1 MKSYIRFLSR
11 NKLYTAIEVVG
22 LSVSLAFII
31 LMSSYVIK
39 NLSYDRDIRD
49 KDDIYI
55 CHNTGGAMSYT
66 FLSEEFSRYPEVR
79 EFCQFCNAYIGVFM
93 EGVQIERYPLWVSDN
108 FFEFLPYK
116 LISGKA
122 DEVFKQDFSAVISES
137 FAERHF
143 PGENPIGRTI
153 EFDYDGTMRNLIV
166 TGIFKD
172 VKNTQILNTDIL
184 VNERLIPSIETRGGW
199 RGAVN
204 LVRFNG
210 SPDISKLAHDIY
222 YNSTDEFF
230 KLRLVPELKF
240 TRFDELDVNIG
251 ASDPFQNLSDL
262 NQQKKFISVCVIL
275 LIFSL
280 LNYIFLTLAFSR
292 FRAKEIATRMLLG
305 TSRWE
310 IMRRLLT
317 EALLLTSVAFAAGAL
332 IAVGLEKHVSLLLR
346 SEIDIFSNNAEILW
360 GTVVI
365 ILCSVIAALVPAFSM
380 GKVKPIEVIKGESR
394 KKDKMVLGR
403 VFIAVQAGICITI
416 ISISLAMYLQT
427 RKMINEPLGYRTDGL
442 IEVDDF
448 YDDVDLYNILQ
459 SLPCVNR
466 VGRYSSAPISYSHAR
481 RSLGIKD
488 KNSHISAYD
497 LECDRDAL
505 SILGIEILEDFNN
518 DENTYFTKSSQ
529 RVIESLYESN
539 GVDKERIKHHY
550 GGIVSDFKF
559 GNSATITDGA
569 ACVDLTKRE
578 GRIGWLLVEVNGDV
592 HAAKDQ
598 IVTAFDEAMEDRYVS
613 ANPVKRL
620 KDMVKESFTTERN
633 SCMIIGGF
641 SLLCIILTIMALTAL
656 SSYYSHLHTHDT
668 AIRKVLGISRREI
681 FWETIWGFIFPVLI
695 GALIGVPLAYM
706 YVSHWL
712 QSYVIRIANS
722 PVIYAV
728 AIIITLLATFAAVS
742 LQTIRLMRTNP
753 AEVLKKE

>member
-1 MKSYIRFLSR
+1 MKSYLRFLSR

-39 NLSYDRDIRD
+39 NLSYDREIKD
-49 KDDIYI
+49 KDEIYL
-55 CHNTGGAMSYT
+55 CHNTGGATSFT
-66 FLSEEFSRYPEVR
+66 FLAEEFSRYPEIR
-79 EFCQFCNAYIGVFM
+79 EFCQFYNAYIGVFM
-93 EGVQIERYPLWVSDN
+93 DDEQIERYPMWVSDN
-108 FFEFLPYK
+108 FFEFLPYE
-116 LISGKA
+116 LISGNA

-184 VNERLIPSIETRGGW
+184 VNERLIPSIETIGGW

-210 SPDISKLAHDIY
+210 SPDISKLAHEIY

-230 KLRLVPELKF
+230 KSRLVPELKF

-251 ASDPFQNLSDL
+251 DSDPFQNLSDL

-310 IMRRLLT
+310 IMRRLLA
-317 EALLLTSVAFAAGAL
+317 ESLLLTSVAFATGAL
-332 IAVGLEKHVSLLLR
+332 IAITLEKQVSLLLR
-346 SEIDIFSNNAEILW
+346 SRIDIFGNSTEILW
-360 GTVVI
+360 GAVII
-365 ILCSVIAALVPAFSM
+365 ILCSVIAALVPAFNM
-380 GKVKPIEVIKGESR
+380 GKIKPIEVIKGESR
-394 KKDKMVLGR
+394 KKDKMTIGR
-403 VFIAVQAGICITI
+403 IFITVQAEICITI

-427 RKMINEPLGYRTDGL
+427 RKMIDEPLGYRTEGL
-442 IEVDDF
+442 LEVDDY

-481 RSLGIKD
+481 RSLGIKN
-488 KNSHISAYD
+488 KNSHIPAYT

-505 SILGIEILEDFNN
+505 SILGIEILENFNN
-518 DENTYFTKSSQ
+518 TDNTYFSRSSQ
-529 RVIESLYESN
+529 GLIESTYESN

-559 GNSATITDGA
+559 GNAATITDGA
-569 ACVDLTKRE
+569 VCIDLTKRE
-578 GRIGWLLVEVNGDV
+578 GRTGRLLVEVRGDV
-592 HAAKDQ
+592 RDAKET
-598 IVTAFDEAMEDRYVS
+598 IAKAFDEAMEDRFVAS
-613 ANPVKRL
+613 DPVKIL

-633 SCMIIGGF
+633 SYMIIGGF

-668 AIRKVLGISRREI
+668 AIRKVLGISRRKI

-712 QSYVIRIANS
+712 QSYVIKISNS
-722 PVIYAV
+722 HGIYAV
-728 AIIITLLATFAAVS
+728 AILITLLATIAAVS
-742 LQTIRLMRTNP
+742 LQTIRLMLTNP
-753 AEVLKKE
+753 AQALKKE

>member
-1 MKSYIRFLSR
+1 
-11 NKLYTAIEVVG
+11 
-22 LSVSLAFII
+22 
-31 LMSSYVIK
+31 
-39 NLSYDRDIRD
+39 
-49 KDDIYI
+49 
-55 CHNTGGAMSYT
+55 
-66 FLSEEFSRYPEVR
+66 
-79 EFCQFCNAYIGVFM
+79 
-93 EGVQIERYPLWVSDN
+93 
-108 FFEFLPYK
+108 
-116 LISGKA
+116 
-122 DEVFKQDFSAVISES
+122 
-137 FAERHF
+137 
-143 PGENPIGRTI
+143 
-153 EFDYDGTMRNLIV
+153 
-166 TGIFKD
+166 
-172 VKNTQILNTDIL
+172 
-184 VNERLIPSIETRGGW
+184 
-199 RGAVN
+199 
-204 LVRFNG
+204 
-210 SPDISKLAHDIY
+210 
-222 YNSTDEFF
+222 
-230 KLRLVPELKF
+230 
-240 TRFDELDVNIG
+240 
-251 ASDPFQNLSDL
+251 
-262 NQQKKFISVCVIL
+262 
-275 LIFSL
+275 
-280 LNYIFLTLAFSR
+280 
-292 FRAKEIATRMLLG
+292 
-305 TSRWE
+305 
-310 IMRRLLT
+310 MRRLLA
-317 EALLLTSVAFAAGAL
+317 ESLLLTSVAFAAGAL

-394 KKDKMVLGR
+394 KKDKMILGR

-416 ISISLAMYLQT
+416 ISISLVMYLQT
-427 RKMINEPLGYRTDGL
+427 RKMINTPLGYRTEGL
-442 IEVDDF
+442 IEVDDY
-448 YDDVDLYNILQ
+448 YDDADLYNILE

-488 KNSHISAYD
+488 KKSHIPAYD
-497 LECDRDAL
+497 LECDREAL

-529 RVIESLYESN
+529 GIIESLYESN
-539 GVDKERIKHHY
+539 GVDKESIKHHY

-569 ACVDLTKRE
+569 VCIDLTKRE
-578 GRIGWLLVEVNGDV
+578 GRIGYLLVDVNGDV
-592 HAAKDQ
+592 HDAKDQ
-598 IVTAFDEAMEDRYVS
+598 IVTAFDEAMEDRYVL
-613 ANPVKRL
+613 ANPVKIL

-712 QSYVIRIANS
+712 QSYVIKISNS
-722 PVIYAV
+722 PGIYAV
-728 AIIITLLATFAAVS
+728 AILITLLATIAAVS

-753 AEVLKKE
+753 AEALKKE